1 MLLMAQALSI
11 GSVITSGQAMNLL
24 FVREVFRLTPN
35 EEAMCYLTF
44 GQVKSYKSNRKRPDV
59 CEVVSSME

>member
-1 MLLMAQALSI
+1 M
-11 GSVITSGQAMNLL
+11 SGQAMNLL

-44 GQVKSYKSNRKRPDV
+44 GQVTSYKSNRKRPDV